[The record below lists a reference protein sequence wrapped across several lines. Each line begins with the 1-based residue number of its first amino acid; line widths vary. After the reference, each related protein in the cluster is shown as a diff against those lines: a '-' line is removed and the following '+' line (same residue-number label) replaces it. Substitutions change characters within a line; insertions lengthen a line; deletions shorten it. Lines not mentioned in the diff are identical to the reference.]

1 MTNDEILEKKNT
13 RIFNDLR
20 AKTVRSKQ
28 LIEWRADEYTFPL
41 KKRTNIVDGDVN
53 VTVGEPGE
61 ISVADYYKERYNIV
75 LKYPHLPIINT
86 GYRGYFPVEF
96 LFQAQEKV
104 FGANDKD
111 KIDAVSETVS
121 VFGLRSSIATKFFAL
136 ILHSYLC

>member
-1 MTNDEILEKKNT
+1 MTNEDILEKKNT
-13 RIFNDLR
+13 RTFKDLR
-20 AKTVRSKQ
+20 AKTIRDKQ

-41 KKRTNIVDGDVN
+41 KKRKNNVGTDVN
-53 VTVGEPGE
+53 VTVEEPEE

-104 FGANDKD
+104 YGANDKD
-111 KIDAVSETVS
+111 KIDAVSDTDTI
-121 VFGLRSSIATKFFAL
+121 F
-136 ILHSYLC
+136 